1 MKVRTISY
9 LKQHAA
15 SLDLS
20 EPMVITQNGV
30 PAYVVESYAER
41 RRRDEALALIK
52 LLSFAE
58 RDKAEGRLISADTL
72 LQRLKQRSPSPK
84 DREASR
90 MSRKIEVAYA
100 TTAEES
106 LVSQIHH
113 LTPFIGA
120 EPAYAKLAALITTS
134 EHHLQA
140 HPLAAPSARKP
151 PCWASAATAN
161 CTSMSSASSIATT
174 RSPAW

>member
-1 MKVRTISY
+1 MKVQTISY

-41 RRRDEALALIK
+41 KRHDEALALIK

-72 LQRLKQRSPSPK
+72 LERLKQRSPTVQGM
-84 DREASR
+84 A
-90 MSRKIEVAYA
+90 
-100 TTAEES
+100 
-106 LVSQIHH
+106 
-113 LTPFIGA
+113 G
-120 EPAYAKLAALITTS
+120 
-134 EHHLQA
+134 
-140 HPLAAPSARKP
+140 
-151 PCWASAATAN
+151 ASADDQDD
-161 CTSMSSASSIATT
+161 
-174 RSPAW
+174 

>member
-58 RDKAEGRLISADTL
+58 RDKAEGRLISGDTL
-72 LQRLKQRSPSPK
+72 LQRLKQRSPLIQGPGS
-84 DREASR
+84 
-90 MSRKIEVAYA
+90 IED
-100 TTAEES
+100 EQED
-106 LVSQIHH
+106 
-113 LTPFIGA
+113 
-120 EPAYAKLAALITTS
+120 
-134 EHHLQA
+134 
-140 HPLAAPSARKP
+140 
-151 PCWASAATAN
+151 
-161 CTSMSSASSIATT
+161 
-174 RSPAW
+174 